1 MAGAELLK
9 SAIKGFS
16 DWQKRRAEPVDPQA
30 SPQSQISTVAGRLET
45 LERAEIAQAELVR
58 NMAEQINALSVSH
71 AELSRKLSLALAAA
85 GVAILL
91 SVVAIGV
98 NLLR

>member
-1 MAGAELLK
+1 MAA
-9 SAIKGFS
+9 
-16 DWQKRRAEPVDPQA
+16 
-30 SPQSQISTVAGRLET
+30 VAGRLEA
-45 LERAEIAQAELVR
+45 LERAELAQAELVR
-58 NMAEQINALSVSH
+58 NMAEQVNALSVSH

-98 NLLR
+98 VLLP